1 MSYLKLEI
9 YTVSFELFAEAH
21 QISFVLPKYELYEL
35 GSQLRRSADS
45 VNSNIVEGY
54 GRRMYKQDFL
64 RFLRMSHSSCDE
76 TSNHIK
82 KILRVYPDLQT
93 EKFQE
98 LNQKYIALS
107 IQIHNFIEYVKI
119 NWRT

>member
-1 MSYLKLEI
+1 MGKSVKAL
-9 YTVSFELFAEAH
+9 
-21 QISFVLPKYELYEL
+21 
-35 GSQLRRSADS
+35 ADS
-45 VNSNIVEGY
+45 VNSNIIEGY

-82 KILRVYPDLQT
+82 KIMRVYPDLET
-93 EKFQE
+93 ARFDE
-98 LNQKYIALS
+98 LNEKYISLS
-107 IQIHNFIEYVKI
+107 VQIHNFIEYVKN

>member
-107 IQIHNFIEYVKI
+107 
-119 NWRT
+119 R